1 MKPINKRTFT
11 RRDFLKL
18 SATLGVGFIAYK
30 TIRFNIPVS
39 SVKARIAIVGGG
51 AAGISMAARL
61 QRALSNPDIT
71 LIDPSETHYYQ
82 PGFTLIGS
90 GVYEA
95 SQVHKPE
102 ESLIPSG
109 VKWLKDYVVELDPD
123 NNRLTTS
130 QNGVIAYDF
139 MVLCPGLQMH
149 FDEIE
154 GISRETLGTGNAHCI
169 YDFNGAQK
177 CWSAIKELS
186 QKGGQAIFSDTWTK
200 LKCGGAPKKINMMA
214 EDYCRRQGTRER
226 VNFQFI
232 SASEKMF
239 DVPLF
244 CKRLEEIYF
253 ERHIPITFHH
263 RIKAVDT
270 TARKVYFEHT
280 TDDVVKTVSHDY
292 DFLHIVPPMSA
303 PNFVRQSP
311 LAVNPQTGKLENW
324 VPTDKDTLIH
334 ARYRNVMVLGDVA
347 GIPTSKTGA
356 AIRIQI
362 PVAVAN
368 LISLVENETP
378 SEVYNGYT
386 ACPFVTE
393 HGKVLM
399 AEFGYDKIPTPSMP
413 LLDPGKEHWAGW
425 FLKTRM
431 LKPMYF
437 QGMLR
442 GLC

>member
-1 MKPINKRTFT
+1 MKPDKRRFT

-18 SATLGVGFIAYK
+18 TAAAGAGYIAYK
-30 TIRFNIPVS
+30 TVRFHLPVS

-71 LIDPSETHYYQ
+71 LIDPSDTHYYQ

-95 SQVHKPE
+95 SQVHKPQ

-109 VKWLKDYVVELDPD
+109 VEWLKDRVTELDPD

-130 QNGVIAYDF
+130 QNGVVAYDF
-139 MVLCPGLQMH
+139 LVLCPGLQMH
-149 FDEIE
+149 FEEIE
-154 GISRETLGTGNAHCI
+154 GISRDTLGAGNAHCI

-177 CWSAIKELS
+177 CWAAIKELS
-186 QKGGQAIFSDTWTK
+186 EKGGRAIFSDTWTK

-214 EDYCRRQGTRER
+214 EDYCRRQGTRDR
-226 VNFQFI
+226 VDFQFI
-232 SASEKMF
+232 SAGDKMF

-244 CKRLEEIYF
+244 CKRLEEIYA
-253 ERHIPITFHH
+253 ERHIPVTFQQ

-270 TARKVYFEHT
+270 ASRKVYFEYT
-280 TDDVVKTVSHDY
+280 ADGSVQTVSRDY

-303 PNFVRQSP
+303 PDFVRRSP
-311 LAVNPQTGKLENW
+311 LAVDPQTGKRENW
-324 VPTDKDTLIH
+324 VPADKDTLVH
-334 ARYRNVMVLGDVA
+334 ARYRNVMVLGDAA

-356 AIRIQI
+356 AIRIQV

-368 LISLVENETP
+368 LISLMENETP
-378 SEVYNGYT
+378 SAIYNGYT

-393 HGKVLM
+393 RGKVLM
-399 AEFGYDKIPTPSMP
+399 AEFGYDKVPTPTIP
-413 LLDPGKEHWAGW
+413 FLDPGKEHWPGW
-425 FLKTRM
+425 ILKTRV